1 MAEEANELQ
10 KHLAKL
16 IMPEV
21 EKIAEEK
28 KISKHAAYY
37 LFLGMYPRDESGL
50 TKREL
55 ALLKQASGWLPLQK
69 ILSGLDKSALQ

>member
-37 LFLGMYPRDESGL
+37 LFLGMYPRDESGF

-55 ALLKQASGWLPLQK
+55 ALLKQASGVVAITDLL
-69 ILSGLDKSALQ
+69 